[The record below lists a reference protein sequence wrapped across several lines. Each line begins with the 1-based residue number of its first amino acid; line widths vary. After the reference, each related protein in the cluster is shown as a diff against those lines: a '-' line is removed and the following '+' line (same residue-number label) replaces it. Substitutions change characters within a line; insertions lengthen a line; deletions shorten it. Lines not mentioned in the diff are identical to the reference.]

1 MKDIWR
7 RKKKDNLSQLERKL
21 VKQRK
26 QLEVT
31 SSLIAEESHDRLMKL
46 EDIEAIKKLKAAYC
60 DACDDDHDGDA
71 VAALFIKNGTWQQ
84 IGGTKNADNRKRI
97 GKSEIADFMFGLR
110 TAGFIKQSSHMVTNP
125 VINVDGDQAIGFWK
139 FIMLYTHV
147 DETYYRIIGRY
158 EDHYVKQGGQ
168 WFFQSLTAHIE
179 ENGPYSERSDE

>member
-7 RKKKDNLSQLERKL
+7 KKKKDNLSQLERKL

-71 VAALFIKNGTWQQ
+71 VAAL
-84 IGGTKNADNRKRI
+84 
-97 GKSEIADFMFGLR
+97 
-110 TAGFIKQSSHMVTNP
+110 
-125 VINVDGDQAIGFWK
+125 
-139 FIMLYTHV
+139 
-147 DETYYRIIGRY
+147 
-158 EDHYVKQGGQ
+158 
-168 WFFQSLTAHIE
+168 
-179 ENGPYSERSDE
+179 